1 MKKFSFL
8 IIAAALFLGIGG
20 PCPAQAAETKIGVVN
35 MSSVVND
42 SAAGLDALNDLKS
55 MAEKENAT
63 LKRKQESLRAAEKEL
78 EQLQKSS
85 VAKPQAVA
93 EKESEVFKARREL
106 EIYQE
111 DTRRALQTAQNRS
124 LGALLNNIKKII
136 ADYAKQNGYT
146 LILKQDD
153 SPPPFEGAVMYAD
166 NSVELTAT
174 VIRIFNQQYQASKG
188 GGASKQ

>member
-1 MKKFSFL
+1 MKKFSCL
-8 IIAAALFLGIGG
+8 IIAAAFFLGLGG
-20 PCPAQAAETKIGVVN
+20 SSPAQAAELKIGVVN

-42 SAAGLDALNDLKS
+42 SAAGLDALNDLKN

-63 LKRKQESLRAAEKEL
+63 LKRKQENLRAAEKEL
-78 EQLQKSS
+78 DQLQKSS

-93 EKESEVFKARREL
+93 EKESEVFKMRREL

-124 LGALLNNIKKII
+124 LGALLNDIKKII

-146 LILKQDD
+146 LVLRQEDG
-153 SPPPFEGAVMYAD
+153 PPPFEGAIMYAD
-166 NSVELTAT
+166 GSVELTAT

-188 GGASKQ
+188 GGANKQ